1 MYHRHCAQS
10 LYDYHEQKHRNR
22 ERLQC
27 PICRSPIVS
36 AEGELQFDSIWLS
49 AEDVSASQ
57 RRPAAAALST
67 RARSILALA
76 KELKDQ
82 SRDGLAL
89 QKIVKEENNLR
100 KSIREGVFQQL
111 AEWAEKLKTRLGGVE
126 EADAVELLAVGRLT
140 HRTSLRG

>member
-1 MYHRHCAQS
+1 
-10 LYDYHEQKHRNR
+10 
-22 ERLQC
+22 
-27 PICRSPIVS
+27 
-36 AEGELQFDSIWLS
+36 
-49 AEDVSASQ
+49 
-57 RRPAAAALST
+57 LST

-111 AEWAEKLKTRLGGVE
+111 AEWAEKLKTRLGGIE
-126 EADAVELLAVGRLT
+126 EADAVELLAVRRLT
-140 HRTSLRG
+140 H